1 MVIGGRNGSTYLSR
15 IAAYDPSTD
24 KWTNEGQLRSPRIVA
39 GVLPV
44 TDSSFI
50 IMGGFE
56 DSDDNISDQIISE
69 KCEYNNEQ
77 LECSYQEPTLPEGKT
92 LNKF

>member
-24 KWTNEGQLRSPRIVA
+24 QWTNEGKLLTPRSNA
-39 GVLPV
+39 GVIPV

-50 IMGGFE
+50 IMGGY
-56 DSDDNISDQIISE
+56 SNSGDQIRSE
-69 KCEYNNEQ
+69 KCEYNGDQ
-77 LECSYQEPTLPEGKT
+77 LECTYQTPNQPKGQ
-92 LNKF
+92 